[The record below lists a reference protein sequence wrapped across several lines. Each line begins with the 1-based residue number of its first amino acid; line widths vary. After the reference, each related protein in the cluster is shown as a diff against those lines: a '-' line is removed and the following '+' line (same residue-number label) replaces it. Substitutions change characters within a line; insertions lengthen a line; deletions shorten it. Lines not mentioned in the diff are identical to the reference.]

1 MTQCGVSSPHPIPD
15 PHHCKLRT
23 QGFYGQL
30 TTLTTNVMYAVK
42 LGSSATLSV
51 TGMPTTL
58 PKTVSLNSGWT
69 FVPCPFQSSI
79 ALSTGAPSFTYTQG
93 DQYKSQAQFA
103 EYCETAGVERG
114 HPCPPTPQAGRL
126 ITRLH
131 ITPTNHH
138 IHTTRFLALTL
149 LLCPHVA
156 PLSADDT
163 YGWYGPLAQI
173 QPGLGYQIKIT
184 GRNGGQATF
193 PEV

>member
-30 TTLTTNVMYAVK
+30 TTLTTNEMYAVK
-42 LGSSATLSV
+42 LASTATLSV

-69 FVPCPFQSSI
+69 FLPCPFQSSV
-79 ALSTGAPSFTYTQG
+79 ALAVGAPAFTYTQG

-103 EYCETAGVERG
+103 EYCETAGFELG
-114 HPCPPTPQAGRL
+114 HPCPHPRHKREGL

-138 IHTTRFLALTL
+138 IHTTRFLELTL
-149 LLCPHVA
+149 LRFSSRCYL
-156 PLSADDT
+156 
-163 YGWYGPLAQI
+163 I
-173 QPGLGYQIKIT
+173 
-184 GRNGGQATF
+184 RR
-193 PEV
+193 